1 MDRKGATALGTG
13 GNGGLRRRICRALAK
28 EGVHIAVMYA
38 QNRDRAES
46 VARELTSRHLVV
58 FHRRRN
64 LFPIQ
69 ACKGR
74 ARCPTTSHSL
84 SKR

>member
-46 VARELTSRHLVV
+46 VARELTSRHLA
-58 FHRRRN
+58 RSMREQSTQPKGN
-64 LFPIQ
+64 LYRSRFG
-69 ACKGR
+69 C
-74 ARCPTTSHSL
+74 RCQQL
-84 SKR
+84 A